1 MELLN
6 FQQKSKYQT
15 HPILEIASNGNQTKF
30 VLNATWGTGTL
41 VDWAE
46 NASGEENFSP
56 FLLNKTSKILAISTL
71 SFVNSIHTIGFAIQ

>member
-1 MELLN
+1 MQVVN
-6 FQQKSKYQT
+6 F
-15 HPILEIASNGNQTKF
+15 SNTWTKKNDGNVTTRTRPN
-30 VLNATWGTGTL
+30 LSNATGTL